1 MLNDSGVQKLVLY
14 ISLNCSK
21 NSFPALSIQANYN
34 LQSSIITDIFREN
47 VCNNSKTLKEWKEKE
62 KERKKEKKEKKEKKN
77 HTRKAGNWITVITD
91 RAKYVNSIIS

>member
-1 MLNDSGVQKLVLY
+1 VLNDSDVQKLVLY

-21 NSFPALSIQANYN
+21 NSFPALSIEANYN

-62 KERKKEKKEKKEKKN
+62 KERKNEKKEKRKEKSHSESWELN
-77 HTRKAGNWITVITD
+77 YSDN
-91 RAKYVNSIIS
+91 